1 MLAKGSHHAWL
12 QEMFLCHAIQTPVY
26 DFTHGLNGGCTNHP
40 SIQTCDWNS
49 PAGKSGAARQVE
61 CPKVYSALVHLALH
75 RQKASWKHG
84 PMWKAP
90 AVTSLPIFWHKKC
103 LLQAWL
109 LPMLLAR
116 ASSHSTIHGV
126 EGMEAIAG

>member
-1 MLAKGSHHAWL
+1 MPGFRKCSFAMQSKLQCMTSHMALMVGAPITLASKHVIGIL
-12 QEMFLCHAIQTPVY
+12 QLEKVELQ
-26 DFTHGLNGGCTNHP
+26 
-40 SIQTCDWNS
+40 
-49 PAGKSGAARQVE
+49 GKLSVQ
-61 CPKVYSALVHLALH
+61 KVYSALVHLALH